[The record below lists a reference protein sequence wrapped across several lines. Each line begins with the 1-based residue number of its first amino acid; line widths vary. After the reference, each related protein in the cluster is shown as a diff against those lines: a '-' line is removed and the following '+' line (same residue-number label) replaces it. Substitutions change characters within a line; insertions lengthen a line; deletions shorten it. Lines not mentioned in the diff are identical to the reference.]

1 MHGCGCETCGG
12 ACAWDDRP
20 ETEEDMG
27 KLDGPDGINEEW
39 WDKEMSRPRT
49 AGRVFPIPPLK
60 PVTNRPRKLDPAAWG
75 EGDPQDPREL
85 FWVDAHNTLVAITYM
100 LQEQKVLGIFNE
112 TTEALLTAAKWALD
126 AEFAKGNRVVEE
138 EADVAF

>member
-20 ETEEDMG
+20 ETEDNMS

-39 WDKEMSRPRT
+39 WEKEMQK
-49 AGRVFPIPPLK
+49 PIPVLQ
-60 PVTNRPRKLDPAAWG
+60 PVANRPRKLDPAAWG
-75 EGDPQDPREL
+75 EGDAQDPREM

-126 AEFAKGNRVVEE
+126 AEFAKGNRVIEE
-138 EADVAF
+138 PDVAF

>member
-12 ACAWDDRP
+12 ACAWEPPDNTEDDMD
-20 ETEEDMG
+20 TD
-27 KLDGPDGINEEW
+27 KLANDLLDGFV
-39 WDKEMSRPRT
+39 KELAKR
-49 AGRVFPIPPLK
+49 RVEAQDLH
-60 PVTNRPRKLDPAAWG
+60 TQDA
-75 EGDPQDPREL
+75 QDPREM

-126 AEFAKGNRVVEE
+126 AEFSRGNRVVEE
-138 EADVAF
+138 EDVAF